1 MKPYFVFA
9 SELDQG
15 TIGINLQQVNTITK
29 GSVKSSGEEVTIV
42 RLSNGKELI
51 LQTPFEEFRK
61 VIADLN

>member
-1 MKPYFVFA
+1 MKPNFVFA
-9 SELDQG
+9 RELDQG

-51 LQTPFEEFRK
+51 LQMPFEEFRK
-61 VIADLN
+61 VITDLN